1 MESGK
6 FKEILSSIITVLI
19 ALWFLLQFIFKNS
32 LSEFVRSVTMTMIG
46 ISYFMTYIGLYRKT
60 KSKLDGIFILI
71 SFIMI
76 ISGILLIVG
85 FFVC

>member
-1 MESGK
+1 
-6 FKEILSSIITVLI
+6 
-19 ALWFLLQFIFKNS
+19 
-32 LSEFVRSVTMTMIG
+32 MTMIG
-46 ISYFMTYIGLYRKT
+46 ISYFMTYIELYRKR
-60 KSKLDGIFILI
+60 KSKFDGIFILI

>member
-1 MESGK
+1 
-6 FKEILSSIITVLI
+6 
-19 ALWFLLQFIFKNS
+19 
-32 LSEFVRSVTMTMIG
+32 MTMIG
-46 ISYFMTYIGLYRKT
+46 ISYFMTYIELHRKR
-60 KSKLDGIFILI
+60 KFDGIFILI

>member
-1 MESGK
+1 
-6 FKEILSSIITVLI
+6 
-19 ALWFLLQFIFKNS
+19 
-32 LSEFVRSVTMTMIG
+32 MTMIG
-46 ISYFMTYIGLYRKT
+46 ISYFMTYIELYRKT
-60 KSKLDGIFILI
+60 KSKFDGIFILI